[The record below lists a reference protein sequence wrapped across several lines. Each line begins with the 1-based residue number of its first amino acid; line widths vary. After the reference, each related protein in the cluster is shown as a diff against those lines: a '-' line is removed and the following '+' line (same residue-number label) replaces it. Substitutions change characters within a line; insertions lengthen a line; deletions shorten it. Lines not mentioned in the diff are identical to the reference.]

1 MNPHPFRS
9 LRPVPATHSDARLAP
24 VTGRVEAHALAGHLV
39 SSPPSA
45 QPDVPSDSPRNE
57 PIRMLRLTQVATMT
71 GLSKAKVYE
80 LQKRGDFPQR
90 VQLTAGRVAWVE
102 AEVQAWLA
110 ARIAA
115 NRTRSLRL
123 FLGRLSSIPAT
134 GLSVRFNNRSRMP
147 QLIIFRSTAIVVRA
161 ASMPPRARDFP

>member
-9 LRPVPATHSDARLAP
+9 LRPITSTHSEARVAP
-24 VTGRVEAHALAGHLV
+24 VTGRVETYALAGHIV
-39 SSPPSA
+39 NAPPSA
-45 QPDVPSDSPRNE
+45 QPEVSSDAPRNE
-57 PIRMLRLTQVATMT
+57 PIRMLRLAQVATMT

-80 LQKRGDFPQR
+80 LQRQGDFPRR

-115 NRTRSLRL
+115 NTPL
-123 FLGRLSSIPAT
+123 
-134 GLSVRFNNRSRMP
+134 
-147 QLIIFRSTAIVVRA
+147 
-161 ASMPPRARDFP
+161 ARR

>member
-9 LRPVPATHSDARLAP
+9 LRPVPATHSDTRLAP
-24 VTGRVEAHALAGHLV
+24 VTGRVEAHALAGHMV
-39 SSPPSA
+39 NAPPSA
-45 QPDVPSDSPRNE
+45 QPEISGDASHNA
-57 PIRMLRLTQVATMT
+57 PIRMLRLAQVATMT

-80 LQKRGDFPQR
+80 LQRLGDFPQR

-115 NRTRSLRL
+115 NTPL
-123 FLGRLSSIPAT
+123 
-134 GLSVRFNNRSRMP
+134 
-147 QLIIFRSTAIVVRA
+147 
-161 ASMPPRARDFP
+161 ARR

>member
-9 LRPVPATHSDARLAP
+9 LRAIPAATRSDARVAP
-24 VTGRVEAHALAGHLV
+24 VTGRVEAHALSGHMV
-39 SSPPSA
+39 NAPSA
-45 QPDVPSDSPRNE
+45 EPQMPGDATRNA
-57 PIRMLRLTQVATMT
+57 PIRMLRLAQVATMT

-80 LQKRGDFPQR
+80 LQSRGDFPQR

-115 NRTRSLRL
+115 NTPL
-123 FLGRLSSIPAT
+123 
-134 GLSVRFNNRSRMP
+134 
-147 QLIIFRSTAIVVRA
+147 
-161 ASMPPRARDFP
+161 ARR